1 MDGYAFENLQ
11 GVIREG
17 IFQNHKLHGYG
28 FKKCDKYSYEG
39 QFQQDLRHGYGVCR
53 EDGVEFGG
61 FWQND
66 ELVIKITNSFI
77 IDFLINK
84 LKETRLELGLGE
96 LFESRMVK

>member
-1 MDGYAFENLQ
+1 MDGYAFENLE

-39 QFQQDLRHGYGVCR
+39 QFHQDLRHGYGVCK
-53 EDGVEFGG
+53 EDGVEFEG

-66 ELVIKITNSFI
+66 ELVIKITNSLVI
-77 IDFLINK
+77 VMK
-84 LKETRLELGLGE
+84 QTRLELGLEE